1 MKPHNDRD
9 EPEGHREGWA
19 CQGRTAARP
28 GHQNSAGTP
37 CAAGAPV
44 SPPAPSACPSPHHS
58 PPGHRLGCAGVWSRS
73 PRAVPSPLATSC
85 AQLRLR
91 RADNSIRSLVSGWD
105 DDRFPWRRVPPQP
118 PAAPAPDVG
127 STDAPTLT
135 ACPHWAELPWA
146 SAKASPAQRRWVTCP
161 RSHSESPGEA
171 WSRDTDPVYLHC
183 TPEGARKGLLLGAE
197 SSPRRQVHGRALP

>member
-1 MKPHNDRD
+1 MQ
-9 EPEGHREGWA
+9 WA
-19 CQGRTAARP
+19 L
-28 GHQNSAGTP
+28 P
-37 CAAGAPV
+37 CAPACTERL
-44 SPPAPSACPSPHHS
+44 SLPPPQCTWAQARVC
-58 PPGHRLGCAGVWSRS
+58 RGVEQE

-105 DDRFPWRRVPPQP
+105 DDWFPWRRVPPQP

-183 TPEGARKGLLLGAE
+183 TPEGARKGLLLGRSHLQGDRCTARPCPQARTLRDLGRQPAARPHLP
-197 SSPRRQVHGRALP
+197 SRRPLCPSPSPSQAS